1 VCRCEA
7 IASHMI
13 LQPSGGA
20 VLRTLL
26 LSYNDVGNAGA
37 VALAAVISANRPLAR
52 LSLKVAVTPITH
64 TYCVFV
70 NVFA

>member
-1 VCRCEA
+1 
-7 IASHMI
+7 MI

-37 VALAAVISANRPLAR
+37 IALAAVISANRPLAR
-52 LSLKVAVTPITH
+52 LTLKVAVTHHNTPPACIATCPH
-64 TYCVFV
+64 V
-70 NVFA
+70 